1 MATHS
6 ASPASVA
13 ERALQRSY
21 PRQEPSALDAH
32 AGICAGGRQQRQS
45 LPRLSHAGSALLVQV
60 ADKTG
65 LTRALSR
72 RLGGLCQR
80 RGGHDRGRVIRDLAV
95 MLADGG
101 DCLADLRAVRDQA
114 PLFGPVASDATAFR
128 VIDAIAR
135 DPEGLERLRAAHA
148 GARAR
153 VWALAGAPER
163 LTIDLDAT
171 LITSHSE
178 KEGAAGT
185 FKRGFGFHPMLAYT
199 QETGEALGGELRPGN
214 AGANTAADQIAVA
227 EAALAQIPAA
237 HVEAIEILLRVDSAG
252 ATHELLDWCREGRIC
267 FSVGYDVTEAVR
279 AAILQ
284 IPDHDWVCALDQD
297 GAQRPNGEVCEI
309 TDQLDLT
316 GWPQGS

>member
-101 DCLADLRAVRDQA
+101 DCLGGLRAVRGQG
-114 PLFGPVASDATAFR
+114 PLFGPGASGAAAFR

-227 EAALAQIPAA
+227 EHAIAQIPSE
-237 HVEAIEILLRVDSAG
+237 HVEDIELLLRVDTAG
-252 ATHELLDWCREGRIC
+252 ATHELLGWARAHRVRY
-267 FSVGYDVTEAVR
+267 SVGSDLTEAVR
-279 AAILQ
+279 AAILATPEQ
-284 IPDHDWVCALDQD
+284 RWLATVEQD
-297 GAQRPNGEVCEI
+297 AAECPNGQVCEV
-309 TDQLDLT
+309 TADLDLST
-316 GWPQGS
+316 W